1 MLKSTNEKQ
10 VALVDNALVK
20 STKTKQKILEEEEY
34 LKVWLDL
41 SFEQQK
47 NQPFS
52 LFFNNISFFYFI
64 SNVLFLVGK
73 MFQILYTTQY

>member
-34 LKVWLDL
+34 LKV
-41 SFEQQK
+41 
-47 NQPFS
+47 
-52 LFFNNISFFYFI
+52 
-64 SNVLFLVGK
+64 
-73 MFQILYTTQY
+73 